1 MKKQNLI
8 GIVFLAAFL
17 LFFFFEGYSQN
28 LVEIYKNGAVKLV
41 PETNY
46 AQGNDWNQVFRSYYD
61 KMYDTYIGKR
71 KYVTVLSDGSVVVS
85 HSYVDYY
92 TLFDKD
98 GNFVREFSIST
109 GKNKKLQKP
118 IAGALNDKILY
129 TKSDNMGKIHFVDL
143 QGNVKK
149 IVTVKYSVYDILPL
163 PGDRLLVTGF
173 VVGKKSRDIV
183 SIVDYNTG
191 DQKVIYSYWWEDG
204 RYSTSSAGEDVPF
217 FYRKKLENGSEIMV
231 GYHPA
236 DAVMPVGVR
245 QSSIRARIAIV
256 KQKIV
261 VAAPSVNQ
269 VITYDLNGI
278 ELSRMSIPFG
288 KKEVSVEEQKEIL
301 RKQIESTKNNT
312 DPTIIPN
319 VSMNVESEEYK
330 KVIKPELVKK
340 MEKDMALIT
349 EPVTLPVFTT
359 VIKDSEDNL
368 LFFEIPETKGGNK
381 FNVWV
386 YQDGG
391 NFVCQSSFVCDDY
404 DLVINA
410 DRMAFHNG
418 YLYSVQDKKGAKGIP
433 MRLVKF
439 RLSK

>member
-17 LFFFFEGYSQN
+17 SFFFFEGYSQN
-28 LVEIYKNGAVKLV
+28 LVEIYKNSAVKLV

-46 AQGNDWNQVFRSYYD
+46 AQDNDWNQVFRSYYD

-85 HSYVDYY
+85 HSYTDYY

-98 GNFVREFSIST
+98 GNFVREFSINT
-109 GKNKKLQKP
+109 GKNKKLTKP
-118 IAGALNDKILY
+118 IAGALNDKVLY
-129 TKSDNMGKIHFVDL
+129 TKADNLGKIHFVDL
-143 QGNVKK
+143 QGNIKK
-149 IVTVKYSVYDILPL
+149 IVNIKYSVYDILPL

-173 VVGKKSRDIV
+173 VVGKKCRDIV

-204 RYSTSSAGEDVPF
+204 RYTASSTGGEVPF

-236 DAVMPVGVR
+236 DAVMPIWLR
-245 QSSIRARIAIV
+245 QGSIRVRVAIV

-269 VITYDLNGI
+269 VITYDLNGV
-278 ELSRMSIPFG
+278 ELNRMNIPFG
-288 KKEVSVEEQKEIL
+288 KNELSAEEQKEIL
-301 RKQIESTKNNT
+301 RKQIEDLKKTT
-312 DPTIIPN
+312 DPTILPH
-319 VSMNVESEEYK
+319 VSTNVESEEYK
-330 KVIKPELVKK
+330 KVILPELVKK

-349 EPVTLPVFTT
+349 EPVTMPVFTT
-359 VIKDSEDNL
+359 IIKDSEDNL

-404 DLVINA
+404 DLVIKA

-439 RLSK
+439 RLTK

>member
-1 MKKQNLI
+1 MKKQSLI
-8 GIVFLAAFL
+8 GIVFLTAF
-17 LFFFFEGYSQN
+17 LFFFSEGYSQN
-28 LVEIYKNGAVKLV
+28 LLDIYKNGKVKLV
-41 PETNY
+41 PEANY
-46 AQGNDWNQVFRSYYD
+46 AQDNDWNQVFRSYYD
-61 KMYDTYIGKR
+61 KMYDTYVGKR

-85 HSYVDYY
+85 HSYTDYY
-92 TLFDKD
+92 TLFDKN

-109 GKNKKLQKP
+109 GKNKKLMKP
-118 IAGALNDKILY
+118 IVGALNDKVLY
-129 TKSDNMGKIHFVDL
+129 TKADNLGKIHFVDL
-143 QGNVKK
+143 QGNIKK
-149 IVTVKYSVYDILPL
+149 IVTIKYSVYDILPL

-173 VVGKKSRDIV
+173 VVGKKCRDIV

-191 DQKVIYSYWWEDG
+191 DQKVIYSHWWEDG

-217 FYRKKLENGSEIMV
+217 FYRKKLENGSEFMI

-236 DAVMPVGVR
+236 DAVMPVGLR
-245 QSSIRARIAIV
+245 QSSIRVRIALV

-269 VITYDLNGI
+269 VITYDLNGV
-278 ELSRMSIPFG
+278 ELGRMSIPFG
-288 KKEVSVEEQKEIL
+288 KKELSVEEQKKIL
-301 RKQIESTKNNT
+301 RKQIEDTKNNT
-312 DPTIIPN
+312 NSTSVQDG
-319 VSMNVESEEYK
+319 SMNVESEEYK
-330 KVIKPELVKK
+330 KVIMPELVKK

-359 VIKDSEDNL
+359 LIKDSEDNL

-391 NFVCQSSFVCDDY
+391 EFVCQSSFVCDDY
-404 DLVINA
+404 DLVINV

>member
-1 MKKQNLI
+1 MKKHIFI
-8 GIVFLAAFL
+8 GIVFMAAIV
-17 LFFFFEGYSQN
+17 FFQAKGYSQT
-28 LVEIYKNGAVKLV
+28 LLDTYKNGAVKLI

-46 AQGNDWNQVFRSYYD
+46 AQDNDWNQVFRSYYD

-85 HSYVDYY
+85 HSYTDYY

-98 GNFVREFSIST
+98 GKFVREFSINT

-118 IAGALNDKILY
+118 IAGALNDKVLY
-129 TKSDNMGKIHFVDL
+129 TKADNLGKIHFIDL
-143 QGNVKK
+143 KGNIKK
-149 IVTVKYSVYDILPL
+149 IVNIKYSVYDILPL

-173 VVGKKSRDIV
+173 VVGKKCRDIV

-204 RYSTSSAGEDVPF
+204 RYTASSTGGEVPF

-236 DAVMPVGVR
+236 DAVMPVGLR
-245 QSSIRARIAIV
+245 QSSIRVRIAIV

-261 VAAPSVNQ
+261 VASPSVNQ
-269 VITYDLNGI
+269 IITYDLNGV

-312 DPTIIPN
+312 EPSIVPN
-319 VSMNVESEEYK
+319 VSMNVESEEYN

>member
-1 MKKQNLI
+1 MKKHIFI
-8 GIVFLAAFL
+8 GIVFMAAIV
-17 LFFFFEGYSQN
+17 FFQAKGYSQSLLN
-28 LVEIYKNGAVKLV
+28 IYKNGAVKLV

-46 AQGNDWNQVFRSYYD
+46 AKDNDWNQVFRSYYD
-61 KMYDTYIGKR
+61 KLYDTYVGKR

-85 HSYVDYY
+85 HSYTDYY

-98 GNFVREFSIST
+98 GKFVREFSINT

-118 IAGALNDKILY
+118 IAGALNDKVLY
-129 TKSDNMGKIHFVDL
+129 TKADNLGKIHFIDL
-143 QGNVKK
+143 QGNIKK
-149 IVTVKYSVYDILPL
+149 IVNIKYSVYDILPL

-173 VVGKKSRDIV
+173 VVGKKCRDIV

-191 DQKVIYSYWWEDG
+191 DQKVIYSYWFQDG
-204 RYSTSSAGEDVPF
+204 RYSASSAGEDVPF
-217 FYRKKLENGSEIMV
+217 FYRKKLENGSEFMI
-231 GYHPA
+231 GYHPV
-236 DAVMPVGVR
+236 DAVMPIWLR
-245 QSSIRARIAIV
+245 QGSIRVRVAIV

-269 VITYDLNGI
+269 VITYDLNGV
-278 ELSRMSIPFG
+278 ELNRMNIPFG
-288 KKEVSVEEQKEIL
+288 KNELSAEEQKEIL
-301 RKQIESTKNNT
+301 RKQIEDLKKTT
-312 DPTIIPN
+312 DPTILPH
-319 VSMNVESEEYK
+319 VSTNVESEEYN
-330 KVIKPELVKK
+330 KVILPELVKK

-349 EPVTLPVFTT
+349 EPVTMPVFTT
-359 VIKDSEDNL
+359 IIKDSEDNL

-391 NFVCQSSFVCDDY
+391 NFICQSSFVCDDY
-404 DLVINA
+404 DLVIKA

-418 YLYSVQDKKGAKGIP
+418 YLYSVQDKKGAEGIP

>member
-1 MKKQNLI
+1 MKKNNLI
-8 GIVFLAAFL
+8 RIICLATVM
-17 LFFFFEGYSQN
+17 FFAGEGYSQN
-28 LVEIYKNGAVKLV
+28 LVEIYKKGAVKLV

-46 AQGNDWNQVFRSYYD
+46 AQDNDWNQVFRSYYD

-85 HSYVDYY
+85 HSYTDYY

-118 IAGALNDKILY
+118 IVGALNDKILY

-173 VVGKKSRDIV
+173 VVGKKNRDIV

-204 RYSTSSAGEDVPF
+204 RYATSSAGEDVPF

-236 DAVMPVGVR
+236 DAVMPIGVR

-261 VAAPSVNQ
+261 VAAPTVNQ
-269 VITYDLNGI
+269 VFTYDLNGV

-312 DPTIIPN
+312 EPSVVPN
-319 VSMNVESEEYK
+319 VSMNVESEEYN